1 MKKIDWTT
9 TFVWF
14 SGLSALV
21 YLSVTLGFESV
32 YIDRNATVAEY
43 REVMDAATLHRK
55 SGDMWLATIITD
67 FLKADGE
74 LSYEDIQYLR
84 EKREEIERKYITK
97 FFLDG
102 TYPYNTGGIG
112 RDLNG
117 RPNPIGQAG
126 SENPT
131 TSSPQD

>member
-1 MKKIDWTT
+1 MKDVLVVSVLVCFGLPIICLAA
-9 TFVWF
+9 F
-14 SGLSALV
+14 SNVLFQAR
-21 YLSVTLGFESV
+21 
-32 YIDRNATVAEY
+32 IATVEEY

-84 EKREEIERKYITK
+84 KKREEIERKYITE

-112 RDLNG
+112 RNLNG
-117 RPNPIGQAG
+117 RPNPIGQTG
-126 SENPT
+126 SKDT
-131 TSSPQD
+131 TASPPSN